1 MQALRSEIKSVG
13 MFLSMGITPSYFQ
26 YHSKV
31 LYLVIRFNEML
42 KEHRINLF

>member
-1 MQALRSEIKSVG
+1 MQALRSEIKSAD
-13 MFLSMGITPSYFQ
+13 FQ